1 MCLPHMTIVM
11 LQWVLKT
18 LKRLLLSVAKL
29 CPTLCEPMNCSTPGF
44 SVQHYLPEFAQ
55 THANW
60 VSDAPTISSSVIPF
74 SSSSIIPS
82 IRVFSLVSQLFTS
95 GGQSIGASASVLLMN
110 VQGWSPLGLTGW
122 ICLESKGLWRVLSST
137 TVQKQFFSAQPSLC
151 SKSHIRTRLLEKP

>member
-82 IRVFSLVSQLFTS
+82 IRVFSNELVLWIRRPKFWRLSFSISPSNDYSELTS
-95 GGQSIGASASVLLMN
+95 FRIDWLDLLA
-110 VQGWSPLGLTGW
+110 VQGTLRIFSN
-122 ICLESKGLWRVLSST
+122 T
-137 TVQKQFFSAQPSLC
+137 TVQTHHFFGAQPSL
-151 SKSHIRTRLLEKP
+151 